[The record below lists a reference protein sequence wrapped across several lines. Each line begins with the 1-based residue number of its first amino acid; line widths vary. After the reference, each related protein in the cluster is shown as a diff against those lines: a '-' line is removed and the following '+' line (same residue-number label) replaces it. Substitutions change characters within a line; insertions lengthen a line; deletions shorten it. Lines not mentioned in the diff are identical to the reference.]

1 MPLKTLGKGSL
12 GKGRGEHAP
21 FRIYNF
27 PFKYY
32 DTAKEKKKKEKKSSS
47 IVKKC
52 YPKENVQNQW
62 SIFSRTTSDSTMSQK
77 R

>member
-32 DTAKEKKKKEKKSSS
+32 MILQKKKKKKSS

>member
-32 DTAKEKKKKEKKSSS
+32 DTAKEKKKKKK
-47 IVKKC
+47 
-52 YPKENVQNQW
+52 NHHQ
-62 SIFSRTTSDSTMSQK
+62 
-77 R
+77 